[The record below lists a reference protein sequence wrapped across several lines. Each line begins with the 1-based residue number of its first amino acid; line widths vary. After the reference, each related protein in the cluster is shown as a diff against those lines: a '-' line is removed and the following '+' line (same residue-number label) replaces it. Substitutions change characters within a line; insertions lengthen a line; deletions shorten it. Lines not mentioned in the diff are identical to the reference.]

1 VKLGVNTYFLHLFEF
16 EEGLRFA
23 RDHGVKCLEVALLGE
38 PSLKYCDMEK
48 LLADRDALR
57 RWLDTLAEHGLA
69 ISGFTAHGEPLSSD
83 PEVVKAYSSYFQ
95 KVCRLAEAAG
105 APRLIVLSGIPA
117 GAPGDSCPTWIVDSF
132 PLENRRILRWQWEER
147 LIPFWQEHGKIAE
160 DHGCVVCVEPQ
171 IGQLVHSPTTMAKLR
186 QAVGPVMGCNF
197 DPSHMFVQQIDV
209 LEAIRY
215 LGDAIHHVHV
225 KDTRF
230 FPHNMRLKGV
240 LDNTS
245 YAKPEERAW
254 NFTLIGWGHDQT
266 FWRDFVS
273 TLRFVGYEGALSVEM
288 ESNYINVKEGL
299 EKSFAFLKPLLLEE
313 PTGTT
318 WWEHSGLDLSKED

>member
-1 VKLGVNTYFLHLFEF
+1 
-16 EEGLRFA
+16 
-23 RDHGVKCLEVALLGE
+23 
-38 PSLKYCDMEK
+38 
-48 LLADRDALR
+48 
-57 RWLDTLAEHGLA
+57 
-69 ISGFTAHGEPLSSD
+69 
-83 PEVVKAYSSYFQ
+83 
-95 KVCRLAEAAG
+95 
-105 APRLIVLSGIPA
+105 
-117 GAPGDSCPTWIVDSF
+117 
-132 PLENRRILRWQWEER
+132 
-147 LIPFWQEHGKIAE
+147 
-160 DHGCVVCVEPQ
+160 
-171 IGQLVHSPTTMAKLR
+171 MAKLR
-186 QAVGPVMGCNF
+186 EAVGPVMGCNF

-240 LDNTS
+240 LDNTN
-245 YAKPEERAW
+245 YAKPEDRAW

-273 TLRFVGYEGALSVEM
+273 TLRFVGYEGAMSVEM

-318 WWEHSGLDLSKED
+318 WWEHSGIDLATED